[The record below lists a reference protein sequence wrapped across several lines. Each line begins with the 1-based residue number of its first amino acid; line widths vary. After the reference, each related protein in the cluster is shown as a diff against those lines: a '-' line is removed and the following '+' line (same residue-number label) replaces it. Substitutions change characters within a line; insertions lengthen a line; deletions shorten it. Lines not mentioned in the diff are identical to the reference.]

1 MWRLE
6 YSAFKRQTACGIY
19 DKCDNDYVYNV
30 CWFCHFSD
38 CSRLSH
44 SCKFRFVGL
53 LGWWQNLF
61 SENCRTE
68 NVYMHT
74 PPSVF
79 LRNMFATHVYL
90 YILNT
95 GVTVMKILK
104 HEAFSIP
111 LMCVSFNIL
120 YGNILYNSWLLIYFP
135 ILGEELIIAS
145 WKHDISLKWPPTS
158 RN

>member
-1 MWRLE
+1 MCRLE
-6 YSAFKRQTACGIY
+6 YAAFKRQNACGIY
-19 DKCDNDYVYNV
+19 NKCDNDYVYNV

-61 SENCRTE
+61 SGNFRTE

-79 LRNMFATHVYL
+79 LRNMFATHIYL

-104 HEAFSIP
+104 MRHSQFHSCVCLSIFY
-111 LMCVSFNIL
+111 MVIFYTIRGCWYTFQ
-120 YGNILYNSWLLIYFP
+120 Y
-135 ILGEELIIAS
+135 LGKS
-145 WKHDISLKWPPTS
+145 
-158 RN
+158 